1 MGFGKL
7 KVKCRMRGARG
18 TADANSIFR
27 AVIDSW
33 SDLTEATG
41 NLSAEEQQAVR
52 DHFNTLIEDQDDL
65 GDILFGDDADEFEQ
79 RVIQLDAPLQTRYAD
94 ELVNA
99 EIIDIQHMDD

>member
-52 DHFNTLIEDQDDL
+52 DHFNNLIEDQDDL